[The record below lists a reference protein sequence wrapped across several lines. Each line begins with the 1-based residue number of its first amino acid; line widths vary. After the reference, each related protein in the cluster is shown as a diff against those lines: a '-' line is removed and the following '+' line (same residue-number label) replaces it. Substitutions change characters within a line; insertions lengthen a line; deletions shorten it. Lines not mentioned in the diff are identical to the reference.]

1 LGLKVFYLLKI
12 SKVII
17 VIIFIGGIYMKT
29 MGLNQIREEY
39 LKFFE
44 GKDHLRLPSFSLIPQ
59 SDKSLLLVN
68 AGMAPLKPYFTG
80 LQVPPRKRIATCQ
93 KCIRTGDIDNVGKT
107 SRHGTFFEMLGNF
120 SFGDYF
126 KNEVIPWAW
135 EFVTDVLGI
144 PKDKLYVTIYLED
157 DEAFEIWCKNTDID
171 PSRIFR
177 LGKDDNFWEIGQGP
191 CGPCSEIHYDR
202 GSGKINTVEEF
213 TKAADE
219 DRVVEF
225 WNLVFTQFDK
235 DEEGVYHRLPSP
247 NIDTG
252 MGLERIATI
261 MQGVNNIFEVDTMRN
276 ILDEVCRLANV
287 KYGEDYKKDVSIRII
302 TDHVRSMT
310 FMISDGVLPSN
321 EGRGYVLRRILRRA
335 ARHGRLLGISGIFLH
350 NLCEVVIENS
360 KGGYPELNDR
370 KDYIKKVIKL
380 EEERFEET
388 IDSGIQILKDYIDEL
403 ESKGIKTLS
412 GDKAFKLYDTYGFPL
427 ELTLEILEEKGMSV
441 DIDSFNNE
449 MQAQRQRARAARE
462 ESNYMG
468 SEDNVLNKIPVDL
481 DTAFVGYD
489 ALGCDSKVELIV
501 KDDEFVS
508 MLNSGDKG
516 IIVTKE
522 TPFYA
527 EMGGQVG
534 DKGLIYGNG
543 FKAEVLD
550 CKKNISGKILH
561 FVEVVE
567 GKIEA
572 NSSVTLHVD
581 EIRRNNIRKNHTAT
595 HMLHSAL
602 KLVLGSHVNQAG
614 SYVDDSRLRF
624 DFTHFT
630 AVTEAELK
638 QIEDIVNENIVKV
651 FSVQTDV
658 MTIDEAKQSGA
669 VALFDEKYKE
679 DVRVVSVGEFSKEL
693 CGGTHVRNSG
703 ELGLFKI
710 LSEAGVAAGV
720 RRIEAASGLNA
731 LKFIDEKNSILKDAA
746 ASLKCSEKDIL
757 NRIHSQ
763 ITELKEKEKEII
775 ELKRKLT
782 GSVEEELLSNAKE
795 VKGIKL
801 VTGVLKDIDGDS
813 LRDLAD
819 KLRDKIVDGVV
830 VLGSS
835 YQGKVQLVAM
845 ASKNAVSN
853 GAHCGKVVKE
863 IAAITGGGGGGRPDM
878 AQAGG
883 KLPEKL
889 EEAISKAEYILDT
902 LVK

>member
-1 LGLKVFYLLKI
+1 
-12 SKVII
+12 
-17 VIIFIGGIYMKT
+17 MKT

-44 GKDHLRLPSFSLIPQ
+44 AKDHLRLPSFSLIPQ

-80 LQVPPRKRIATCQ
+80 LQVPPRNRIATCQ

-135 EFVTDVLGI
+135 EFVTEVLGI

-157 DEAFEIWCKNTDID
+157 DEAFDFWCKNTDID
-171 PSRIFR
+171 PTRIFR

-213 TKAADE
+213 LKAADE

-276 ILDEVCRLANV
+276 ILDEVCRLASV

-335 ARHGRLLGISGIFLH
+335 ARHGRLLGIRGIFLH

-388 IDSGIQILKDYIDEL
+388 IDSGIEILKNYIDEL

-441 DIDSFNNE
+441 DVDSFNNE

-468 SEDNVLNKIPVDL
+468 SEDNVSNKIPVDL

-489 ALGCDSKVELIV
+489 ALVCDSQVELII

-508 MLNSGDKG
+508 VLNSGDKG

-534 DKGLIYGNG
+534 DKGLIHGNG

-572 NSSVTLHVD
+572 HSSVTIKVD
-581 EIRRNNIRKNHTAT
+581 EVRRNNIRKNHTAT

-602 KLVLGSHVNQAG
+602 KLVLGNHVNQAG

-638 QIEDIVNENIVKV
+638 KIEDIVNENIVKV
-651 FSVQTDV
+651 FNVQTDV

-710 LSEAGVAAGV
+710 LSESGVAAGV

-746 ASLKCSEKDIL
+746 ASLKCAEKDLI

-763 ITELKEKEKEII
+763 IAELKEREKEII

-782 GSVEEELLSNAKE
+782 GSVEEELLSSAKE

-801 VTGVLKDIDGDS
+801 VTGVLNDIDGDS

-835 YQGKVQLVAM
+835 HAGKVQLVAM
-845 ASKNAVSN
+845 ASKNAVAN
-853 GAHCGKVVKE
+853 GAHCGKIVKE

-889 EEAISKAEYILDT
+889 EEAISKVEYILDT